1 MKTIGKITKRIKNDF
16 QRFFYEIDHDILEQ
30 VLEEK
35 NVFTARQAVELTK
48 ERNVP
53 AHFSFGHAPKD
64 AKSAFGQRGS
74 YRPKSSTSFAIG

>member
-1 MKTIGKITKRIKNDF
+1 MISNIFFTKC
-16 QRFFYEIDHDILEQ
+16 DHDILEQ

-48 ERNVP
+48 EGNVP

-64 AKSAFGQRGS
+64 AKSAFG
-74 YRPKSSTSFAIG
+74 

>member
-1 MKTIGKITKRIKNDF
+1 MIYND
-16 QRFFYEIDHDILEQ
+16 FFYEIDHDILEQ

-48 ERNVP
+48 EGNVS

-64 AKSAFGQRGS
+64 TNSAFG
-74 YRPKSSTSFAIG
+74 

>member
-1 MKTIGKITKRIKNDF
+1 MIFNVSFLKF
-16 QRFFYEIDHDILEQ
+16 DHDILEQ

-48 ERNVP
+48 EGNVS

-64 AKSAFGQRGS
+64 AKSAFG
-74 YRPKSSTSFAIG
+74 